1 MPPTRE
7 KLERDIE
14 QLDRQMRDT
23 LPDSPEAEVIR
34 KEYAAKKAELLKC
47 PPNGNAAAPAAWDM
61 FICYAR
67 EDLPTATRLHDELAR
82 AGIAAWL
89 DKKRLIG
96 GQNWKIEVK
105 KAMRRSRCILALL
118 SSHSVSKI
126 GYAQKE
132 LREALEML
140 EHLPPDRILII
151 PVRLDECEPAHE
163 QLRDLHWID
172 LFESYDEGLAQI
184 VQAFRFSAETGGETP
199 PLQNVTIDLSGGV
212 TLELLAIPGGTF
224 WMGQTDAE
232 RRLLKE
238 RGWWDKYFNC
248 ERPRHQVT
256 VAPFYIGKYPVTQA
270 QWQAVMGEN
279 PSHFKGADRP
289 VEEVSWNECQKF
301 VQKLN
306 ATVETHGRASLQ
318 FRLPTEAEWEYAC
331 RAGSETIYSFGDDP
345 AQLGDYAWYNGNSG
359 DETHPVGQKSPNAF
373 GLYDLHGNVWE
384 WCVDIWHE
392 NYNGAPTDGSA
403 WERGDADLR
412 VLRGGS
418 WYHDA
423 KILRCA
429 VRDWN
434 YRLILRNFCRGFRLV
449 CSGASEYLLSDC

>member
-1 MPPTRE
+1 MPSTRE

-14 QLDRQMRDT
+14 HLDRQMRDT
-23 LPDSPEAEVIR
+23 LPDSPEAEAIR

-47 PPNGNAAAPAAWDM
+47 PPNGNADAPAAWDM

-105 KAMRRSRCILALL
+105 KAMQRSRCILALL

-151 PVRLDECEPAHE
+151 PVRLDDCEPAHE

-172 LFESYDEGLAQI
+172 LFESYDEGLAKI

-212 TLELLAIPGGTF
+212 TLDLVAIQGGTF
-224 WMGQTDAE
+224 WMGSPE
-232 RRLLKE
+232 GVGEKNE
-238 RGWWDKYFNC
+238 H
-248 ERPRHQVT
+248 PRHQVT
-256 VAPFYIGKYPVTQA
+256 LAPFLMGKYPVTQA
-270 QWQAVMGEN
+270 QWQAVMGNN
-279 PSHFKGADRP
+279 PSKFKGADRP
-289 VEEVSWNECQKF
+289 VEQVSWNDCQEF
-301 VQKLN
+301 VKTLN
-306 ATVETHGRASLQ
+306 ANPSYSPLNQGGQRGV

-331 RAGSETIYSFGDDP
+331 RAGSETIYAFGDDP
-345 AQLGDYAWYNGNSG
+345 AQLGTYAWFSENSG
-359 DETHPVGQKSPNAF
+359 SETHPVGQKSPNAW
-373 GLYDLHGNVWE
+373 GLCDMHGNVLE
-384 WCVDIWHE
+384 WCQDWFAETYYANSPQE
-392 NYNGAPTDGSA
+392 NPQGPSSGQY
-403 WERGDADLR
+403 RL
-412 VLRGGS
+412 LRGGS
-418 WYHDA
+418 WCYNTTCCRSASRHNYNRVYRHNT
-423 KILRCA
+423 IG
-429 VRDWN
+429 VRVLA
-434 YRLILRNFCRGFRLV
+434 RTH
-449 CSGASEYLLSDC
+449 

>member
-23 LPDSPEAEVIR
+23 LPDSPEADAIR
-34 KEYAAKKAELLKC
+34 KEYAAKKAELLQC
-47 PPNGNAAAPAAWDM
+47 PPNGNAAAPATWDM

-67 EDLPTATRLHDELAR
+67 EDLPTAKRLHDELAR

-105 KAMRRSRCILALL
+105 KAMQRSRCILALL
-118 SSHSVSKI
+118 SSHSVSKS
-126 GYAQKE
+126 GYVQKE

-163 QLRDLHWID
+163 QLRDLQWID

-212 TLELLAIPGGTF
+212 TLDLVAIQGGMF
-224 WMGQTDAE
+224 WMGSPE
-232 RRLLKE
+232 GVGEKNE
-238 RGWWDKYFNC
+238 H
-248 ERPRHQVT
+248 PRHQVT
-256 VAPFYIGKYPVTQA
+256 LAPFLMGKYPVTQA
-270 QWQAVMGEN
+270 QWQAVMGNN
-279 PSHFKGADRP
+279 PSRFKGADRP
-289 VEEVSWNECQKF
+289 VENVSWNGCQEF
-301 VQKLN
+301 MQKLN

-331 RAGSETIYSFGDDP
+331 RAGSETIWHFGDDP
-345 AQLGDYAWYNGNSG
+345 AQLGTYAWFSENSG
-359 DETHPVGQKSPNAF
+359 SETHPVGQKSPNAW
-373 GLYDLHGNVWE
+373 GLCDMHGNVLE
-384 WCVDIWHE
+384 WCQDWFAETYYANSPQE
-392 NYNGAPTDGSA
+392 NPQGPSSGQY
-403 WERGDADLR
+403 RL
-412 VLRGGS
+412 LRGGS
-418 WYHDA
+418 WYSHATDCRSA
-423 KILRCA
+423 SRLYDPGNRNNNVG
-429 VRDWN
+429 VRVLA
-434 YRLILRNFCRGFRLV
+434 RTH
-449 CSGASEYLLSDC
+449 